1 MYMAVNF
8 MIRAVIG
15 MALIFFINQY
25 VIPPESSINVGLNA
39 VSFLTS
45 GMLGIPVIL
54 DLGDCVSGLYD
65 ILKKCSRI
73 YTPYIQDEI
82 SMAKMRQYEENL
94 KTAGYSDILK
104 RTMKRQM
111 RVK

>member
-1 MYMAVNF
+1 MD
-8 MIRAVIG
+8 
-15 MALIFFINQY
+15 LFFGYDYGPIIY
-25 VIPPESSINVGLNA
+25 KA
-39 VSFLTS
+39 
-45 GMLGIPVIL
+45 VIL

>member
-1 MYMAVNF
+1 MD
-8 MIRAVIG
+8 
-15 MALIFFINQY
+15 LFFGYDYGPMQY
-25 VIPPESSINVGLNA
+25 KA
-39 VSFLTS
+39 
-45 GMLGIPVIL
+45 VIL

>member
-1 MYMAVNF
+1 MF
-8 MIRAVIG
+8 
-15 MALIFFINQY
+15 
-25 VIPPESSINVGLNA
+25 
-39 VSFLTS
+39 
-45 GMLGIPVIL
+45 
-54 DLGDCVSGLYD
+54 SGLST